1 MILPAAANRMSRVVD
16 QRKKGSLI
24 YGKKLIVR
32 SVVGCGGQ
40 HDVLIVSI
48 FLHLFEKSR
57 VEFFVMSRW

>member
-1 MILPAAANRMSRVVD
+1 MADKMSRVVD
-16 QRKKGSLI
+16 QRKKGPSFLE
-24 YGKKLIVR
+24 KKLIVR

-57 VEFFVMSRW
+57 VDFFVMSRW